1 MAITFPAVFQSSIAT
16 DPAATTAG
24 YLTPAR
30 HNAGCAPAGLT
41 TGRILVPS
49 SATAFTDSADF
60 TFNVSTGVLT
70 LGGSTPGASVVV
82 TGGTITAS
90 SPLFS
95 GTQTRNNAAV
105 TFDGWNLTVTD
116 TAAAAGSTYLKIL
129 GGDGTKQY
137 LSMTKALFQYGSAGS
152 PGATEFRVDSN
163 GGAAST
169 ISWYVGGTKW
179 GSIFASG
186 NNLLARPEQGS
197 FVVAPQGT
205 TAMTVST
212 TAVTV
217 ASGLDLL
224 VGNAFVGTPQVA
236 TGSIIIKDS
245 TGTAYKVSCN
255 L

>member
-1 MAITFPAVFQSSIAT
+1 MAFARNAGFTSAIAT
-16 DPAATTAG
+16 DPADTAAG
-24 YLTPAR
+24 LLTPAR
-30 HNAGCAPAGLT
+30 FNLPDVVSGATVGGIPYCPTAT
-41 TGRILVPS
+41 SEKTS
-49 SATAFTDSADF
+49 SDL
-60 TFNVSTGVLT
+60 TFNDSTAILT
-70 LGGSTPGASVVV
+70 LGGSTAGAGLVV

-236 TGSIIIKDS
+236 TGYIIIKDS